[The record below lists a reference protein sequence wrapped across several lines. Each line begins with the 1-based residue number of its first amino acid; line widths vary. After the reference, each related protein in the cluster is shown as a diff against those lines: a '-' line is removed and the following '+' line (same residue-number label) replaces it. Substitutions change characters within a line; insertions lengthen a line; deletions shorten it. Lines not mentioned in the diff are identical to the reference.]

1 MSDDDTE
8 KNHEPTQ
15 KKLDDARK
23 KGEFAKSTDLN
34 TVAAYAGFLLCAI
47 TLGPWGF
54 EYAGQHLASLLTN
67 ADYLSRDLSS
77 GGAGGHLG
85 SIILQIGVGM
95 SPLFAIPTLV
105 VLTTVLC
112 QRALV
117 FTPSKLTPKA
127 ERISIL
133 GNAKQ
138 KFGRA
143 GLFEFAKS
151 FTKLT
156 VYSFLLAYVFVDGA
170 AELVSLSGLEARGIV
185 LSLFELTRL
194 FLAKVV
200 VVALVIGVLDC
211 SFQYAEHIR
220 KNRMSFQE
228 LQDEAKASE
237 GDPHMKQQR
246 RQKGYEI
253 AMSQM
258 MKDVDTADVVLVNP
272 THYAVAL
279 KWDRMRGGAPICVA
293 KGVDHI
299 ALAIR
304 ERAMAAGV
312 AIRHDPPTTRA
323 LHASLKI
330 GDEVL
335 PEHYKPVAAAIR
347 FAETLRKMG
356 GRR

>member
-1 MSDDDTE
+1 MADDDTE
-8 KNHEPTQ
+8 KSHEPTQ

-34 TVAAYAGFLLCAI
+34 TVAAYAGFLLGAV
-47 TLGPWGF
+47 TLGPWGL
-54 EYAGQHLASLLTN
+54 EYAGARLARLLTN
-67 ADYLSRDLSS
+67 ADYLAKDLTE

-85 SIILQIGVGM
+85 STIMEVGIGM
-95 SPLFAIPTLV
+95 TPLFAVPAFV
-105 VLTTVLC
+105 VLTSVLC

-117 FTPSKLTPKA
+117 FTPSKLMPKA
-127 ERISIL
+127 ERVSIL

-143 GLFEFAKS
+143 GLFEFFKS

-156 VYSFLLAYVFVDGA
+156 VYSLLLAYVIVSGS
-170 AELVSLSGLEARGIV
+170 AELVSLAGLEARGIV

-200 VVALVIGVLDC
+200 IVALVIGVLDYF
-211 SFQYAEHIR
+211 FQYTEHIR

-228 LQDEAKASE
+228 LQDEAKSSE

-258 MKDVDTADVVLVNP
+258 MADVDTADVVLVNP

-279 KWDRMRGGAPICVA
+279 KWDRMKGGAPVCVA

-304 ERAMAAGV
+304 DRAMQAGV
-312 AIRHDPPTTRA
+312 AVRHDPPTTRA
-323 LHASLKI
+323 LHASLQI

-356 GRR
+356 QRT